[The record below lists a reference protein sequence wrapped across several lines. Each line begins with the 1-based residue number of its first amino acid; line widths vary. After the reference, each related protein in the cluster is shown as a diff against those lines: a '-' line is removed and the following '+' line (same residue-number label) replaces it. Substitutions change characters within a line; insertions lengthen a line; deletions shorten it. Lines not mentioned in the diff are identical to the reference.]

1 MSRKQREKRAIK
13 TEQEIIDKKAIE
25 IRRQERVAPIFK
37 TVKKLIALVTATI
50 FILYLGVTVND
61 RLPEI
66 LIKIAENG

>member
-1 MSRKQREKRAIK
+1 MSRKQREERAIK
-13 TEQEIIDKKAIE
+13 TEQEIIEKKAIE
-25 IRRQERVAPIFK
+25 IRRRERVAPMFK
-37 TVKKLIALVTATI
+37 TAKKITSVVTATV

>member
-1 MSRKQREKRAIK
+1 MSRKQREERAIK
-13 TEQEIIDKKAIE
+13 TEQEIIEKKAVE
-25 IRRQERVAPIFK
+25 MRRRERVEPMFK
-37 TVKKLIALVTATI
+37 TAKKINIVVTATV

>member
-1 MSRKQREKRAIK
+1 MSRKQREERAIK
-13 TEQEIIDKKAIE
+13 TEQEIIEKKAVE
-25 IRRQERVAPIFK
+25 MRRRERVAPMFK
-37 TVKKLIALVTATI
+37 TAKKITIVVTATV